1 MPRLPV
7 QRNSGLSGKAGRVPI
22 LMYHQ
27 VTPRPLPSYRKYA
40 LTPQAFAAQ
49 MQWLALAGHHPIT
62 LDQFLAARRGQAV
75 LPRRAVVITFDDGYQ
90 DLLPH
95 AVPVLQAHGFP
106 AIFYLVAGLMGQT
119 TAWMAGSGLALA
131 LPLMDWAGARGLAA
145 AGIQC
150 GGHSLS
156 HPRLAELDPAASR
169 RELLESRLRL
179 EDRLGTAVPHLAYP
193 YGSYNESVRNQAAE
207 CGYETACSVR
217 IGLSD
222 AGDDLLALHRVPIS
236 GKETLLDFISR
247 LYTARPLREAMQ
259 GLAARSR
266 GAVATG
272 AGAPPG

>member
-1 MPRLPV
+1 VPPELRPTGM
-7 QRNSGLSGKAGRVPI
+7 GGRVPI
-22 LMYHQ
+22 LMYHN
-27 VTPRPLPSYRKYA
+27 VTPRPEPSFRKYS
-40 LTPQAFAAQ
+40 LTPRALEAQ
-49 MQWLALAGHHPIT
+49 MRWLALAGHVPIT
-62 LDQFLAARRGQAV
+62 FDQFWAARRGQAR

-90 DLLPH
+90 DVLLH
-95 AVPVLQAHGFP
+95 AVPILQARGFP
-106 AIFYLVAGLMGQT
+106 AIIYLVAGLMGQKT
-119 TAWMAGSGLALA
+119 VWLAERGLA

-217 IGLSD
+217 IGISE
-222 AGDDLLALHRVPIS
+222 AGDDHLALHRVPVN
-236 GKETLLDFISR
+236 GNETLLDFIAR

-266 GAVATG
+266 GAVPAG
-272 AGAPPG
+272 AG

>member
-1 MPRLPV
+1 MPRSSV
-7 QRNSGLSGKAGRVPI
+7 QPDPRPAGAARRVPI

-62 LDQFLAARRGQAV
+62 LDQLLAARRGQAV

-119 TAWMAGSGLALA
+119 TAWMADERGLA
-131 LPLMDWAGARGLAA
+131 LPLMDWAGARELAA

-156 HPRLAELDPAASR
+156 HPRLAELEPAASR
-169 RELLESRLRL
+169 RELLESRRIL
-179 EDRLGTAVPHLAYP
+179 EDGLGTAVPHLAYP

-217 IGLSD
+217 IGISD
-222 AGDDLLALHRVPIS
+222 TGDDHLALHRVPIN
-236 GKETLLDFISR
+236 GNETLLDFICR
-247 LYTARPLREAMQ
+247 LYTARPLREGLQ